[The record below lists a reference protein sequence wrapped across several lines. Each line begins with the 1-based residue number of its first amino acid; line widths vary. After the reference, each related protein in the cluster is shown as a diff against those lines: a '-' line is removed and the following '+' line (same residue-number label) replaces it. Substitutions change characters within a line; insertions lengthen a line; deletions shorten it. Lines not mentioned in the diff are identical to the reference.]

1 MKKATPK
8 RMYSHHFI
16 YVQVEIQILAGN
28 GSQKKVAENER
39 KKSRNTNCAIT
50 RTCIPLEKM
59 HISIVNSL
67 EITKPKINFTHFFGE
82 KNRPPVQRI
91 K

>member
-39 KKSRNTNCAIT
+39 KKKQKHELCYHKDLYPPGENA
-50 RTCIPLEKM
+50 
-59 HISIVNSL
+59 HFNS
-67 EITKPKINFTHFFGE
+67 KFS
-82 KNRPPVQRI
+82 
-91 K
+91 